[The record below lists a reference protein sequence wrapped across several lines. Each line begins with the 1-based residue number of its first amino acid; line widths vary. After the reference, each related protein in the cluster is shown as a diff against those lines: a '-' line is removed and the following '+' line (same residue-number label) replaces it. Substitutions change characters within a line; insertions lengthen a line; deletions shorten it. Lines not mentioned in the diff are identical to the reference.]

1 MDHINNAA
9 EEPKG
14 GKEHL
19 AKLLGISV
27 EDYEKLKHQGLQEV
41 TDTEAQIYKYFIQ
54 FNQNNPRDIL
64 DKLDIDAN
72 YIVYFSAEEYN
83 TGLF

>member
-1 MDHINNAA
+1 MDHINKAA

-19 AKLLGISV
+19 AKLLGISL
-27 EDYEKLKHQGLQEV
+27 EDYIKLQHEGLQEV
-41 TDTEAQIYKYFIQ
+41 TDTEAQIYKYYIQ
-54 FNQNNPRDIL
+54 FSPNNPRDIL

-72 YIVYFSAEEYN
+72 NIVYFSAEEYN
-83 TGLF
+83 AGLF